1 MARYALNRWDGVSF
15 KWDIEDTH
23 ENLHAAREAAKGY
36 IESHT
41 AVSVDI
47 YRQGGDDGFICFDK
61 DLVVER
67 WKAKTVA
74 VQEDL

>member
-1 MARYALNRWDGVSF
+1 MARYALNRWDGVS
-15 KWDIEDTH
+15 WAWNIEDTH
-23 ENLHAAREAAKGY
+23 DNLHAAREAAKGY

-47 YRQGGDDGFICFDK
+47 YRQDEANGFICFNK
-61 DLVVER
+61 NLAVER

-74 VQEDL
+74 VREDL